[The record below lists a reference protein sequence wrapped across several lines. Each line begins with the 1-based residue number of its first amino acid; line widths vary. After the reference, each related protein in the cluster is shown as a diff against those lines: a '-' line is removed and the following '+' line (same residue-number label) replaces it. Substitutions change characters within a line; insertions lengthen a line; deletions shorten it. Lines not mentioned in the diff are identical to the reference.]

1 MESARNGMQEKFQVQ
16 NILYTTCVKLSEICR
31 DIKLMLQFSDSYC
44 FHCACLT
51 KARSARILSSVFKG
65 LGGFVYCSLYSN
77 YIYITDSKQWNSSFL
92 NGKAPGNIVRW
103 YSFIKSLGHVE
114 AFLASI
120 PDEAKPKLDVD
131 DKVVRGS
138 VRKEEGKFV
147 ELPGAEVG
155 NVVVRFPPE
164 ASG

>member
-1 MESARNGMQEKFQVQ
+1 LTEARN
-16 NILYTTCVKLSEICR
+16 
-31 DIKLMLQFSDSYC
+31 
-44 FHCACLT
+44 
-51 KARSARILSSVFKG
+51 ARILLSVFQVFC
-65 LGGFVYCSLYSN
+65 GFVCCLHHSS

-103 YSFIKSLGHVE
+103 YNFIKSLGHVE
-114 AFLASI
+114 TFLASI
-120 PDEAKPKLDVD
+120 PDEAKPKLGVADQ
-131 DKVVRGS
+131 VVCGS

-155 NVVVRFPPE
+155 KVVVRFPPE